1 LQAVG
6 RRAVDGGSELGEALV
21 HDCGH
26 DGIAVGEVSV
36 DRIFMGLLI
45 LIPVRN
51 TTKSPSIAALNR
63 PG

>member
-1 LQAVG
+1 MAVVSAAKHSSMTG
-6 RRAVDGGSELGEALV
+6 
-21 HDCGH
+21 GH

-51 TTKSPSIAALNR
+51 TTKSPSMAALNR